1 MMPFRLEFSLVPNGH
16 STIEGKIGPHI
27 MPSLFDALYYV
38 SVYVANRLQSL
49 DEEEQFTAL
58 QSMQDAGLSDTQA
71 SVILAGCTQTTL
83 RSVLC
88 GMNDTSILI
97 AWFSHY
103 FAQGEDDMIGYLC
116 LTPATPVFTAQYDD

>member
-16 STIEGKIGPHI
+16 SPIEGKIGPHI
-27 MPSLFDALYYV
+27 MASLFDALYYV

-49 DEEEQFTAL
+49 DEDQRFKAK
-58 QSMQDAGLSDTQA
+58 QSMLDAGLSDSQA
-71 SVILAGCTQTTL
+71 SVILTGCTRITL

-88 GMNDTSILI
+88 GMKDTSILI
-97 AWFSHY
+97 AWISHY

-116 LTPATPVFTAQYDD
+116 LTPSTLVYTAQ